1 MESDNEGQD
10 QENDNYIELTKEFA
24 NGRAQPCSIIELI
37 SLFKNDEK
45 SGIKPLD
52 DIPVVKDTK
61 EYIYLFNKYGISE
74 NIANKAYNIRR
85 IFNNEDN
92 KFTSYE
98 TTSLVDLV
106 PTKVEEAFSLIPSL
120 KKKDN
125 LTRGEMQKL
134 LDELNKEAI
143 N

>member
-61 EYIYLFNKYGISE
+61 EYIYLFN
-74 NIANKAYNIRR
+74 
-85 IFNNEDN
+85 
-92 KFTSYE
+92 
-98 TTSLVDLV
+98 
-106 PTKVEEAFSLIPSL
+106 
-120 KKKDN
+120 
-125 LTRGEMQKL
+125 
-134 LDELNKEAI
+134 
-143 N
+143 